1 MSVVALAQNIRA
13 LKAAVSDIKDNTQ
26 DRITVITQEVQ
37 FTGQDNKD
45 FTDLMSEIK
54 QDSLRKMALFYQQRI
69 HERTKTYQK
78 ELTDCETDYSETCN
92 QIVE

>member
-1 MSVVALAQNIRA
+1 M
-13 LKAAVSDIKDNTQ
+13 SDIKDNTQ

-54 QDSLRKMALFYQQRI
+54 
-69 HERTKTYQK
+69 
-78 ELTDCETDYSETCN
+78 
-92 QIVE
+92 